1 MDKKLLKETVE
12 KENVILFFYADWCG
26 GCKVAHPIVEKIVSK
41 LNFKLIPINENTE
54 LEDEYE
60 VDFYPHL
67 VLASKG
73 KIKHYR
79 GATEIKSLYESII

>member
-1 MDKKLLKETVE
+1 MNKKLLKEATQN
-12 KENVILFFYADWCG
+12 ENIILFFYADWCG

-41 LNFKLIPINENTE
+41 LNFKLIPINENEE
-54 LEDEYE
+54 LENEYE

>member
-12 KENVILFFYADWCG
+12 KENVILLFYADWCG
-26 GCKVAHPIVEKIVSK
+26 GCKVASPMVEQIVSK
-41 LNFKLIPINENTE
+41 LNFKLISINENEE
-54 LEDEYE
+54 LEEEYE
-60 VDFYPHL
+60 VDYYPHL
-67 VLASKG
+67 ILASKG

>member
-26 GCKVAHPIVEKIVSK
+26 GCKVANPMVQKIASK
-41 LNFKLIPINENTE
+41 LNFKLIPINENNE
-54 LEDEYE
+54 LEEEYE

-67 VLASKG
+67 VLIHKG
-73 KIKHYR
+73 KTKHYL
-79 GATEIKSLYESII
+79 GATEIKELYESII

>member
-26 GCKVAHPIVEKIVSK
+26 GCKVATPMVQKIATK
-41 LNFKLIPINENTE
+41 LNLRLIRINENTE

-60 VDFYPHL
+60 VDYYPHL
-67 VLASKG
+67 ILANKG
-73 KIKHYR
+73 QLRHYP
-79 GATEIKSLYESII
+79 GATMIRDLYESII

>member
-1 MDKKLLKETVE
+1 MNKKLLKEATQN
-12 KENVILFFYADWCG
+12 ENIILFFYADWCG

>member
-1 MDKKLLKETVE
+1 MNRKLLKEATQN
-12 KENVILFFYADWCG
+12 ENIILFFYADWCG